1 MIRDVSQRRTFRR
14 DEKITMA
21 RLLFARELMMEYG
34 VPFLPASDGKSLER
48 PLLNPSKPRPKTK
61 AAPDQPMRLLICSDV
76 WRTGGA
82 SEWVKCKA
90 LRFTAKE
97 FTPVND

>member
-34 VPFLPASDGKSLER
+34 VPYRCIWTFAGFSSRRQME
-48 PLLNPSKPRPKTK
+48 K
-61 AAPDQPMRLLICSDV
+61 A
-76 WRTGGA
+76 WN
-82 SEWVKCKA
+82 A
-90 LRFTAKE
+90 LF
-97 FTPVND
+97 